1 MVVFTRI
8 ILMISLLRCFIK
20 LRQNMVIRQYNFRY
34 LYLENTLD
42 FLNNFFN
49 LPEVHHYA
57 NEFRAVILLHFTF
70 SPRMLLKFGFIY
82 YEDPLSI

>member
-1 MVVFTRI
+1 
-8 ILMISLLRCFIK
+8 
-20 LRQNMVIRQYNFRY
+20 MVIWQYNFRY

-42 FLNNFFN
+42 FFSNFFFI

-57 NEFRAVILLHFTF
+57 NEFRAVILLHFPF